1 MSGKMSLF
9 IGPRSAVTA
18 SLTAAAVVVGAGCR
32 ADSEA
37 ELGGVLSVLATDYA
51 FEAPDQVEGGVVK
64 IELRNDGPA
73 EHHHV
78 VLVRLPAGK
87 TAEDFLS
94 VKRETDQPPSW
105 AIHAGGLEPV
115 DPGGEAEGTLI
126 LEAGEYL
133 LICYVMTPGGVRH
146 LELGMVRSL
155 RVLEPTV
162 GVREPEPDLE
172 LSMFDYGYVLSDSLR
187 SGRRTIRV
195 VNGGPQVHN
204 VVVWKLD
211 RGKHV
216 EDVRA
221 WYEEGRKGAPP
232 GRRIGGMGG
241 LSPGRHA
248 YFTADFE
255 PGSYAFFCMVNDV
268 GDGRPHIFHEMI
280 LELTIPT

>member
-1 MSGKMSLF
+1 MSLV
-9 IGPRSAVTA
+9 IVLRSAATA
-18 SLTAAAVVVGAGCR
+18 SLCVAAVVVAAGCR
-32 ADSEA
+32 ADSDA
-37 ELGGVLSVLATDYA
+37 ELEPVFSVLATDYA
-51 FEAPDQVEGGVVK
+51 FEAPDQIEGGVVK
-64 IELRNDGPA
+64 IQLKNDGPA

-94 VKRETDQPPSW
+94 VKKETDQPPGW
-105 AIHAGGLEPV
+105 AIHVGGLEPV

-126 LEAGEYL
+126 LEDGDYL

-146 LELGMVRSL
+146 LELGMVRGL
-155 RVLEPTV
+155 RVLKPTV
-162 GVREPEPDLE
+162 DVREPEPDLE

-211 RGKHV
+211 QGNHAQ
-216 EDVRA
+216 DVRA
-221 WYEEGRKGAPP
+221 WYEAGREGAYP

-241 LSPGRHA
+241 LSPGRHG

-268 GDGRPHIFHEMI
+268 SDGRPHIFHDMI
-280 LELTIPT
+280 LELTIPS